1 MSISFIDTWD
11 FGVGFFFCLF
21 CWFFFFTFHNA
32 FHRLSS
38 VQLKLQVYKFSLII
52 SCITGQGFK
61 FPNNICSIRY
71 SVHRLSESESWRI
84 ICSRSTTVRL
94 CNKVYAVIFFY
105 SMWRVFVHFSFVV
118 SNRCQCL
125 QRLFSF
131 SSLCALELVQASVS
145 SLKYKA
151 LWSSWKI

>member
-1 MSISFIDTWD
+1 MC
-11 FGVGFFFCLF
+11 FC
-21 CWFFFFTFHNA
+21 CWFLGLFFFTFHNA

-61 FPNNICSIRY
+61 FPNNICSISY

-84 ICSRSTTVRL
+84 ICSRSTTVHL

-105 SMWRVFVHFSFVV
+105 STWRFFVHFSFVV

-125 QRLFSF
+125 QRYFSF
-131 SSLCALELVQASVS
+131 SSLCPGLSQFSEVQSTVEQLKELSFV
-145 SLKYKA
+145 KHIY
-151 LWSSWKI
+151 IYIGN